1 MTVRLRELTNDEVT
15 SVRQVAHARA
25 ASARSVERAQIVWLA
40 SQGRSAPAVAAE
52 LGVSEKMVRLWL
64 GRFNRA
70 GVAGLADAPRSGRPK
85 TYTPEEVSVLL
96 AAVLTRPGELG
107 LPFANWTLDRLVAYL
122 REQRSI
128 AIKRSRVNEI
138 LLAEG
143 VRWRTQET
151 WFGERVDPAFAE
163 KRGPSSA
170 CGRSRRRTA

>member
-1 MTVRLRELTNDEVT
+1 MTIRLRELTDDEVIA
-15 SVRQVAHARA
+15 VRQLAHARA
-25 ASARSVERAQIVWLA
+25 ASARRVERAQIVWLS
-40 SQGRSAPAVAAE
+40 SQGNSAPAVAE
-52 LGVSEKMVRLWL
+52 EVDVSEKMVRLWL

-85 TYTPEEVSVLL
+85 TYTPAEVGELI
-96 AAVLTRPGELG
+96 AAVLTKPAEFG

-122 REQRSI
+122 RDQRGI

-151 WFGERVDPAFAE
+151 WFGERVDPAFVE
-163 KRGPSSA
+163 KRGPSSSSIPRLPQA
-170 CGRSRRRTA
+170 V